1 LEFVLIRS
9 WEKTLESGARLA
21 VIGSK
26 RARGEKR
33 ADDLAR
39 SSVSDHREGAHAVV
53 G

>member
-21 VIGSK
+21 VVGSK

-33 ADDLAR
+33 ADDLDR